1 MFHHRNISAHALFG
15 AADVPANGH
24 FNTVTFRHGEFSARG
39 IFGTGIFWHMDIL
52 GPCKAIWTFRQMC
65 YCILRVSVQEIK
77 PLGGHFACL
86 RWEFDFYEVE
96 KKILLFFKKEEGNL
110 EYPRSKITLEGN
122 ALFFRDWAPETLTGG
137 K

>member
-86 RWEFDFYEVE
+86 LWEFDFYEVE

-110 EYPRSKITLEGN
+110 EYPRSKITLEGK
-122 ALFFRDWAPETLTGG
+122 ALFFQDWAPETLTGG